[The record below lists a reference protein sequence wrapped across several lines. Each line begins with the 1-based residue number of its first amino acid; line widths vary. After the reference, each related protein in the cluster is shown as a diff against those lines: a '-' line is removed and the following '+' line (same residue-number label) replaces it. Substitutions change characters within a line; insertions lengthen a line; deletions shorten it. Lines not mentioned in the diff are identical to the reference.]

1 MPLEARRA
9 DGRFLASLIN
19 RFISIFCDALTTSA
33 MAKKRQRRAFF
44 QPKAMSKLAKANE
57 LV

>member
-9 DGRFLASLIN
+9 DGSFLPSLIN
-19 RFISIFCDALTTSA
+19 RFISIFCDALASSA

-44 QPKAMSKLAKANE
+44 QPKVMSKLAKANE